1 MKHRLLRVAA
11 ARALFAFAAA
21 ATVASPA
28 FAARVGVLSNR
39 YAAQTAADFNVRIPS
54 HVFTAVDTSGSVP
67 SLSSLTNSFDV
78 ILLFEDL
85 TYGNSTP
92 VGNVVAAYANTG
104 RAVVIGAFYDQ
115 DRTDGPAINT
125 PHGWGALETL
135 DPNTTD
141 GQGTPYALRTL
152 NAATLVA
159 HPLTVGLKSLTSAKF
174 AGGNMAKAG
183 TTVVAWWNQ
192 NNALGKPDPA
202 IAYRITGAACLIQVA
217 IAPDYPTTTS
227 IGNEFSGDF
236 YPAWK
241 NAFDFANAKCAVPS
255 DPSAIPAPIPTLSQL
270 GLALTIL
277 LVGAIGIRQ
286 RKRRI
291 V

>member
-1 MKHRLLRVAA
+1 MKQHLLRATA
-11 ARALFAFAAA
+11 GRALFAFAVA
-21 ATVASPA
+21 ATSASPA
-28 FAARVGVLSNR
+28 FAVRVGVLSNR
-39 YAAQTAADFNVRIPS
+39 YSTETAADFNVRIPS

-67 SLSSLTNSFDV
+67 ALSTLTNSFDV

-104 RAVVIGAFYDQ
+104 RAVVLGAFYDQ

-125 PHGWGALETL
+125 PHGWGTLETL

-152 NAATLVA
+152 NAATLVPG
-159 HPLTVGLKSLTSAKF
+159 PLTTGLKSLTSAKF
-174 AGGNMAKAG
+174 AGGNNAKPG

-192 NNALGKPDPA
+192 MNAFGKPDPA
-202 IAYRITGAACLIQVA
+202 IAYRITGAACVIQVA
-217 IAPDYPTTTS
+217 IAPDYPSTTG

-236 YPAWK
+236 YPAWT
-241 NAFDFANAKCAVPS
+241 NAFDFAGRQVR
-255 DPSAIPAPIPTLSQL
+255 PAQ
-270 GLALTIL
+270 
-277 LVGAIGIRQ
+277 
-286 RKRRI
+286 
-291 V
+291 